1 MASPD
6 APTLVVLGLGNL
18 LMGDDG
24 LGVRA
29 VERLAA
35 AFAPDATTH
44 FLDGGT
50 LGLALLP
57 YIERADALLVVDA
70 VATGARP
77 GTLVRLEADDVPRR
91 VDVRLSPHELGVVDI
106 LAGAT
111 FSGRRPEPTILLG
124 VVPADIS
131 FGVELSSAVERS
143 LPALIDTIVAEAHA
157 LGHRFTPIPPP

>member
-1 MASPD
+1 MENPD

-29 VERLAA
+29 LERLAA
-35 AFAPDATTH
+35 AFAPDARTR

-50 LGLALLP
+50 LGLALIP

-70 VATGARP
+70 VATGAEP
-77 GTLVRLEADDVPRR
+77 GTLVRLEADEVPSR

-124 VVPADIS
+124 VGPADIS
-131 FGVELSSAVERS
+131 FGVDLSTAVAQS
-143 LPALIDTIVAEAHA
+143 LPALVETIVAEAGA
-157 LGHRFTPIPPP
+157 LGHRFTPLAP